1 LRLGCVYLKSVEG
14 ASEFIGGKMQVLCKS
29 SRAVFFLL
37 VCLFLVLPLEAA
49 SRWQSIVSPQV
60 HKDRRVTFR
69 LRAPEAKQ
77 VGVNVQFK
85 QGLQLMTRNSDGLW
99 SITLGPAEP
108 EIYEYSFVVDGLD
121 VVDPANSWLKFWI
134 NTAKNL
140 VEMPGDRPMF
150 FQQQQVPRGTVHL
163 HKYHSKSLGVTRG
176 LYIYTPPGYETSQ
189 NSKYPVLY
197 LLHGMGDTE
206 DTWTEVGRA
215 NVIVDNLLAKN
226 KTGPLVIVMPYGHTP
241 KTPPDMRSIGNYG
254 AFEKDL
260 IEDVIP
266 YVQSRYRVST
276 ETEHR
281 AIAGLSMGGGQSL
294 TIGLGNLELFGWIG
308 AFSSAVPRG
317 QKLDSLL
324 AKPETLNEKLEL
336 LWIGCGNKDFLF
348 QQNQN
353 LFKRLKADKIKY
365 VAHITDGAHEWRLW
379 RRYLNEFVPLLFK
392 TEK

>member
-1 LRLGCVYLKSVEG
+1 MLRAYKSTYV
-14 ASEFIGGKMQVLCKS
+14 I
-29 SRAVFFLL
+29 FLL
-37 VCLFLVLPLEAA
+37 SVCLFLVMPLEAA

-69 LRAPEAKQ
+69 LKAIGAKQ
-77 VGVNVQFK
+77 VGVNVQF
-85 QGLQLMTRNSDGLW
+85 QRGLQPMTRNKDGVW
-99 SITLGPAEP
+99 SVTLGPAEP
-108 EIYEYSFVVDGLD
+108 DIYEYSLVVDGLEI
-121 VVDPANSWLKFWI
+121 VDPSNSWLKVWR

-140 VEMPGDRPMF
+140 VEVPGQQPMF
-150 FQQQQVPRGTVHL
+150 FQQQQVPHGTVHL
-163 HKYHSKSLGVTRG
+163 HKYRSKSLGVTRG

-189 NSKYPVLY
+189 NIQYPVLY

-206 DTWTEVGRA
+206 DAWTVVGRA
-215 NVIVDNLLAKN
+215 NVIVDNLIAQG
-226 KTGPLVIVMPYGHTP
+226 KTRPLVIVMPYGHTP
-241 KTPPDMRSIGNYG
+241 TTPPDMRSIGNYG

-260 IEDVIP
+260 LENVIP
-266 YVQSRYRVST
+266 YVQSRYRVSGNRKD
-276 ETEHR
+276 R

-294 TIGLGNLELFGWIG
+294 TVGLGNLELFGWVG

-324 AKPETLNEKLEL
+324 AKPEMTNEKLAL

-353 LFKRLKADKIKY
+353 LIKRLNADKIKH

-392 TEK
+392 AGK